1 MNGTILHC
9 LATEES
15 GKTWGII
22 DIYKHYSSFCCIF
35 ICGCE
40 RRFVCA
46 KKLGLW
52 LGLMQG
58 HVSCFSGESAA
69 SFKDIIDFLYFERR

>member
-1 MNGTILHC
+1 M
-9 LATEES
+9 
-15 GKTWGII
+15 
-22 DIYKHYSSFCCIF
+22 F

-52 LGLMQG
+52 LGLIQG

-69 SFKDIIDFLYFERR
+69 SFKDISLIFYILNADSGAEIWRFNGFQNGGRPPSWICEIQIF